1 MLALINDGLDL
12 MRWRVRAAEH
22 YQYPAWQ
29 IGLVLLLLGIIA
41 AAGATPIGGSIEGKM
56 LFFTLFGAAE
66 TLLMAQ
72 FMRWWL
78 RLAKSPV
85 EHSLLGLLVAA
96 GLVQVITPLT
106 SWLPADVANIATVAI
121 AFYGVSVM
129 WHALTTISG
138 VSRMRVLAGILL
150 FSPLAAV
157 LMVFAFSTGGNLGL
171 IEMPSEMPAVSN
183 PQDQAA
189 PSSTGENGY

>member
-12 MRWRVRAAEH
+12 MRWRVRTAEH

-29 IGLVLLLLGIIA
+29 IGLMLLLLGIIA
-41 AAGATPIGGSIEGKM
+41 AAGATPVGGSIEGKM

-78 RLAKSPV
+78 KLAKNPV
-85 EHSLLGLLVAA
+85 EHSLFGLLVAA
-96 GLVQVITPLT
+96 GLVQIITPLT

-138 VSRMRVLAGILL
+138 ANRMRVLAGILL
-150 FSPLAAV
+150 FSPLAAM
-157 LMVFAFSTGGNLGL
+157 LMVFAFSTGSNLGL
-171 IEMPSEMPAVSN
+171 IEMPDETQAVSS

-189 PSSTGENGY
+189 SAASSESLY